1 MQIGVPKE
9 TAEGER
15 RVALVP
21 EVVGKLVAKD
31 QEVLVE
37 RGAGG
42 GALIP
47 DELYEQAG
55 AKLVEDAWAAD
66 VVVKVAPPSDGEAGK
81 LKSET
86 VLISFLQP
94 LTNGAGIKAI
104 AGTGATSFALESVPR
119 ISRAQS
125 MDALSS
131 QANIGGYKAVLIAS
145 TEIGRFFP
153 MLMTA
158 AGTIRPATV
167 LVLGAGVAGL
177 QAIATARRLGAVV
190 QGFDVRAAVKEQVES
205 LGATFLEFD
214 LGGDLEGEG
223 GYAREL
229 TEEQQAKQQEL
240 MAEAIGKCDVVITTA
255 AVPGRRAPILVTEKA
270 VQLMKPGSVIVDLAA
285 ETGGNC
291 ELTKPGETVLEHD
304 VKIVG
309 PLNLP
314 STMAEHASQLYA
326 RNIDALL
333 GLMISDEGQLH
344 LDFEDEIIKG
354 ACITRGGE
362 IVNEAAAKAAAAS

>member
-1 MQIGVPKE
+1 
-9 TAEGER
+9 
-15 RVALVP
+15 
-21 EVVGKLVAKD
+21 
-31 QEVLVE
+31 
-37 RGAGG
+37 
-42 GALIP
+42 
-47 DELYEQAG
+47 
-55 AKLVEDAWAAD
+55 
-66 VVVKVAPPSDGEAGK
+66 
-81 LKSET
+81 
-86 VLISFLQP
+86 
-94 LTNGAGIKAI
+94 
-104 AGTGATSFALESVPR
+104 
-119 ISRAQS
+119 